1 MHIPDGYLGP
11 KTCIAFYAVMA
22 PVWYIASRR
31 AQAALKTSQL
41 PILALGAAF
50 TFVIMMF
57 NIPVPGGS
65 SGHMV
70 GAVIVAIALGP
81 WAGVVAMSLTLTL
94 QAFLFGDGGLTALAA
109 NSFNMAFVMS
119 FSGYYVYRVIAA
131 GPAPSP
137 TRRGI
142 ASAIAAYVA
151 INLAALA
158 VALELGVQPVVAAGL
173 DGVPLYAP
181 FPLSV
186 TLPAM
191 MITHL
196 VFFGPVEALGTALV
210 ISYAHKINVG
220 AALEAGKNASWK
232 PLWAALIALVILTPL
247 GLFATGVPWGEWG
260 AQELGNIAG
269 FIPSGMKAMGDLWKG
284 VLPGYGVPGFDG
296 HAASS
301 ALYIVSAAAGSAII
315 VFTVFLWGRLWRR

>member
-11 KTCIAFYAVMA
+11 KTCIVFYAAMI

-31 AQAALKTSQL
+31 AQASLKAAQL

-70 GAVIVAIALGP
+70 GAVVVAIALGP
-81 WAGVVAMSLTLTL
+81 WAGVVAMTLTLTL

-119 FSGYYVYRVIAA
+119 FSGYYVYRVFSA
-131 GPAPSP
+131 GPNPSP
-137 TRRGI
+137 GRRGI
-142 ASAIAAYVA
+142 AAAIAAYAA

-158 VALELGVQPVVAAGL
+158 VALELGVQPVVAAGP
-173 DGVPLYAP
+173 DGAPLYAP

-186 TLPAM
+186 TVPAM
-191 MITHL
+191 MATHL
-196 VFFGPVEALGTALV
+196 LFFGPVEALGTALV
-210 ISYAHKINVG
+210 VSYAHRINEG
-220 AALEAGKNASWK
+220 AMLEAGKNASWK
-232 PLWAALIALVILTPL
+232 PLWAALIALIILTPL
-247 GLFATGVPWGEWG
+247 GLIAAGTPWGEWG

-269 FIPSGMKAMGDLWKG
+269 FIPSGMKAMEDLWKG
-284 VLPGYGVPGFDG
+284 VMPDYGAGFEG
-296 HAASS
+296 RAASS
-301 ALYIVSAAAGSAII
+301 VFYVVSAAAGSAAI
-315 VFTVFLWGRLWRR
+315 VFIVFLWGRLWRR

>member
-22 PVWYIASRR
+22 PVWYIASSR
-31 AQAALKTSQL
+31 AQKSLKAAQL

-70 GAVIVAIALGP
+70 GAVVVAIALGP
-81 WAGVVAMSLTLTL
+81 WAGVVAMTLTLTL

-109 NSFNMAFVMS
+109 NSFNMGVVMS

-137 TRRGI
+137 KRRAI
-142 ASAIAAYVA
+142 ASAVAAYVA
-151 INLAALA
+151 INLAAFA
-158 VALELGVQPVVAAGL
+158 VVLELGVQPGLEAGL
-173 DGVPLYAP
+173 GGAPLYAP
-181 FPLSV
+181 YPLSV

-191 MITHL
+191 MATHL

-210 ISYAHKINVG
+210 VSYAHKFNDG
-220 AALEAGKNASWK
+220 AILEAGKNASWK
-232 PLWAALIALVILTPL
+232 PLWAALIALIILTPL
-247 GLFATGVPWGEWG
+247 GLFASGTPWGEWG
-260 AQELGNIAG
+260 AQELGGIVG
-269 FIPSGMKAMGDLWKG
+269 FIPSGMREMRGLWKG
-284 VLPGYGVPGFDG
+284 AMP
-296 HAASS
+296 
-301 ALYIVSAAAGSAII
+301 
-315 VFTVFLWGRLWRR
+315 GRLRRAGF